1 MCAVIMWLFPENAS
15 KYGLVIQDLF
25 TERKTSFEP
34 DFSDIV
40 ALSHGTY
47 KAIKFEKAYA
57 NFCYL

>member
-1 MCAVIMWLFPENAS
+1 MRLFPENAS

-47 KAIKFEKAYA
+47 KALKFEKAYA